1 MWFKSAIAVRSVYP
15 TKCSTSGILGELF
28 QYFVPRAC
36 VSFDGRH
43 TSNFTRSPAHRK
55 RRHREQT
62 PAVKDSVMLFT
73 SHPGAGL
80 QHATTLLMGVRDR
93 KKTICALHSV
103 SKGGRQSAP
112 MSDYFLHDPVCRVQP
127 PVKHCAHCSSA
138 GKSKQCAHGS
148 VGDAVQG
155 GGKGDDL

>member
-1 MWFKSAIAVRSVYP
+1 MVRLVVQVSNAVRSVYIP
-15 TKCSTSGILGELF
+15 LNVQLLVFLRRFF

-43 TSNFTRSPAHRK
+43 TSHFTRSPAHRK

-93 KKTICALHSV
+93 KKTICALRSV

-112 MSDYFLHDPVCRVQP
+112 MSDYFLHDPVCRLQP
-127 PVKHCAHCSSA
+127 AQV
-138 GKSKQCAHGS
+138 KQCIW
-148 VGDAVQG
+148 
-155 GGKGDDL
+155 